1 MLAELLRGGAALS
14 AAGLLAVATG
24 LTVVAEITP
33 TPVTPVTETP
43 ASQADQATGG
53 WVTVPLS
60 AVPSTQGAGAE
71 SEHPTA
77 SAKSLQVSPLRL
89 CASCAQTGSNGGSA
103 HALTVLGTDVAG
115 GESSGTDS
123 HQGSLVMVPANPLLA
138 LAIANWMADT
148 RADGSAHSRA
158 SLIDIAIGPKSHGR
172 RASTGDDRGEGAVT
186 LSVVESDSSTSVQ
199 PSGDVQKASNK
210 RSTGNAE
217 TNVVDAGTGDQA
229 LALAVAH
236 SDSSGDGQGKA
247 YVAGVNK
254 DELVSSEQTGQGIPV
269 EVPGVTKVVLV
280 ENTGTDR
287 ADAASVGT
295 AEAPP
300 ASSVATSS
308 IADIA
313 STAGAV
319 STEPS
324 AGEVS
329 TPSTGTAAVTPSTG
343 VGGATGIPTT
353 GAAMSLAGVGA
364 TLLIV
369 GAGVLGL
376 SARRRSAG
384 AR

>member
-14 AAGLLAVATG
+14 TAGWLAVATG
-24 LTVVAEITP
+24 LTAVAEIAP
-33 TPVTPVTETP
+33 TPVTQVTETP
-43 ASQADQATGG
+43 TTSQADQATGG

-60 AVPSTQGAGAE
+60 AVPSTRGAGVE

-77 SAKSLQVSPLRL
+77 SARSLQVTPLGL

-115 GESSGTDS
+115 GESSGTGS
-123 HQGSLVMVPANPLLA
+123 RQGSLVMVPANPLLA

-172 RASTGDDRGEGAVT
+172 RAGTGDDRGEGAVT
-186 LSVVESDSSTSVQ
+186 LSVVESDSKTSVE
-199 PSGDVQKASNK
+199 PSGTGDVHRTSSGKKS
-210 RSTGNAE
+210 RGDAE

-229 LALAVAH
+229 LALALAH

-254 DELVSSEQTGQGIPV
+254 GELVSSEQTGQGIPV

-280 ENTGTDR
+280 QNTTTDG
-287 ADAASVGT
+287 ADAASV
-295 AEAPP
+295 AKADAPP
-300 ASSVATSS
+300 STPS
-308 IADIA
+308 IGEIA

-319 STEPS
+319 STVPS
-324 AGEVS
+324 EADVS
-329 TPSTGTAAVTPSTG
+329 TPSTGTAAVTPVTG
-343 VGGATGIPTT
+343 VGGATSIPGT

-364 TLLIV
+364 TVLII

-376 SARRRSAG
+376 SVRRRSAG

>member
-14 AAGLLAVATG
+14 TAGWLAAATG
-24 LTVVAEITP
+24 LTAVAEIAP
-33 TPVTPVTETP
+33 TPVTPVMGTP
-43 ASQADQATGG
+43 TSQADQATGG

-60 AVPSTQGAGAE
+60 AVPSSHGAGAE

-77 SAKSLQVSPLRL
+77 SAKSLQVTPLEL
-89 CASCAQTGSNGGSA
+89 CVSCAQTGSNGGSA
-103 HALTVLGTDVAG
+103 HALTVLGTNVAG
-115 GESSGTDS
+115 GESSGTGS
-123 HQGSLVMVPANPLLA
+123 RQGSLVMVPANPLLA

-186 LSVVESDSSTSVQ
+186 LSVVESDSKSS
-199 PSGDVQKASNK
+199 DVQKTSSERKN
-210 RSTGNAE
+210 TGVAEANA
-217 TNVVDAGTGDQA
+217 VDAGTGDQA
-229 LALAVAH
+229 LALALAH

-254 DELVSSEQTGQGIPV
+254 GELVSSEQTGEGIPV

-280 ENTGTDR
+280 QKTATDES
-287 ADAASVGT
+287 AAASV
-295 AEAPP
+295 ARADAPP
-300 ASSVATSS
+300 ASTVATPS
-308 IADIA
+308 IGGIA

-319 STEPS
+319 STEPA
-324 AGEVS
+324 AGDVS
-329 TPSTGTAAVTPSTG
+329 TPSTGTAAVTPLTG
-343 VGGATGIPTT
+343 AGGVTGIPTT
-353 GAAMSLAGVGA
+353 GAAMSLAGVGT
-364 TLLIV
+364 TLLII

>member
-14 AAGLLAVATG
+14 TAGWLAVATG
-24 LTVVAEITP
+24 LTAVAEIAP

-43 ASQADQATGG
+43 TSRADQATGG

-60 AVPSTQGAGAE
+60 AVPSTRGAGAE

-77 SAKSLQVSPLRL
+77 SAKSLQVSPLKL

-103 HALTVLGTDVAG
+103 HAITVLGMDVAG
-115 GESSGTDS
+115 GESSGTNS
-123 HQGSLVMVPANPLLA
+123 HQGSLVMVPANPLLG

-158 SLIDIAIGPKSHGR
+158 SLIDIAIGPRSHGR
-172 RASTGDDRGEGAVT
+172 RAGTGDDRGEGAVT
-186 LSVVESDSSTSVQ
+186 LSVIESDSKTSVQ
-199 PSGDVQKASNK
+199 PSGDVQKAGNK
-210 RSTGNAE
+210 KSTGNAE

-229 LALAVAH
+229 LALALAH
-236 SDSSGDGQGKA
+236 SDSSGDGQGRA

-254 DELVSSEQTGQGIPV
+254 GELVSSEQTGQGIPV

-280 ENTGTDR
+280 ENAGTDGS
-287 ADAASVGT
+287 DAASV
-295 AEAPP
+295 AKADAPP
-300 ASSVATSS
+300 VSAVATPS
-308 IADIA
+308 IGEIA

-319 STEPS
+319 STVPA
-324 AGEVS
+324 AGDVS
-329 TPSTGTAAVTPSTG
+329 TPSTGTATATPLTG
-343 VGGATGIPTT
+343 VGGATSIPAT

-364 TLLIV
+364 TLLII

>member
-1 MLAELLRGGAALS
+1 M
-14 AAGLLAVATG
+14 
-24 LTVVAEITP
+24 
-33 TPVTPVTETP
+33 
-43 ASQADQATGG
+43 
-53 WVTVPLS
+53 TVPLS
-60 AVPSTQGAGAE
+60 AVPSTHGAGAE

-77 SAKSLQVSPLRL
+77 SARSLQVSPLQL

-123 HQGSLVMVPANPLLA
+123 HHGALVMVPANPLLA

-172 RASTGDDRGEGAVT
+172 RAGIGDDRGEGAVT
-186 LSVVESDSSTSVQ
+186 LSVVESDSKTSVE
-199 PSGDVQKASNK
+199 PSGANGNGDVQKASNR
-210 RSTGNAE
+210 RSRGNAE

-229 LALAVAH
+229 LALALAH

-254 DELVSSEQTGQGIPV
+254 GELVSSEQTGQGIPV

-280 ENTGTDR
+280 ENTATDGT
-287 ADAASVGT
+287 DAASV
-295 AEAPP
+295 ARADAPP
-300 ASSVATSS
+300 ASSTAATPS
-308 IADIA
+308 IGEIA

-319 STEPS
+319 SMVPAAS
-324 AGEVS
+324 DVS
-329 TPSTGTAAVTPSTG
+329 TPSTGTAAVTPVTG
-343 VGGATGIPTT
+343 VGGATSIPAT
-353 GAAMSLAGVGA
+353 GAAISLAGVGA
-364 TLLIV
+364 TLLII

-376 SARRRSAG
+376 AARRRSAG

>member
-14 AAGLLAVATG
+14 TAGWLAVATA
-24 LTVVAEITP
+24 LTAVAEIAP

-43 ASQADQATGG
+43 TSQADQATGG

-60 AVPSTQGAGAE
+60 AVPSTHGSGAE

-77 SAKSLQVSPLRL
+77 SARSLQVSPLGL
-89 CASCAQTGSNGGSA
+89 CVSCTQTGSSGGAA
-103 HALTVLGTDVAG
+103 HALTVLGTNVAG
-115 GESSGTDS
+115 GESSGTGS
-123 HQGSLVMVPANPLLA
+123 HQGSLVMVPANPLLG

-172 RASTGDDRGEGAVT
+172 RASTGDDRGEGALT
-186 LSVVESDSSTSVQ
+186 LSVVESDSNK
-199 PSGDVQKASNK
+199 SGDVQQASNTT
-210 RSTGNAE
+210 STGNAE
-217 TNVVDAGTGDQA
+217 TNAVDAGTGDQA
-229 LALAVAH
+229 LALALAH

-254 DELVSSEQTGQGIPV
+254 GELISSEQTGEGIPV

-280 ENTGTDR
+280 QKTATDGS
-287 ADAASVGT
+287 AAASV
-295 AEAPP
+295 ANADAPP
-300 ASSVATSS
+300 ASTGATSS
-308 IADIA
+308 IAEIA

-319 STEPS
+319 STEPA

-329 TPSTGTAAVTPSTG
+329 TPSTGTAAATPLTG
-343 VGGATGIPTT
+343 VGGATSIPTT